1 MNLSLSPQF
10 SAGLQKYLPLGL
22 SLLLALLIGL
32 QLAKLA
38 WMLVPE
44 PEQGAW
50 TPRPVEPVQ
59 SAPNRAK
66 PSGPNLAQIRSAQL
80 FGNYTAQAEPVIE
93 VTAEEAPDT
102 KLRLKLR
109 GIVAMEEQ
117 ESSRALIEASNGKL
131 QSYATGMNVPG
142 GAQIHRIHTD
152 RVLLKRAGRLETLRL
167 EKEKLA
173 DTGTPAANN
182 QASLRSVGSAPRII
196 DSGTAAKLSNI
207 REELLN
213 DPSKASQY
221 LRIQPAR
228 ANGAMKGYRIYPGR
242 KRELFK
248 EAGLR
253 PGDIVTS
260 VNGVML
266 DDPGKG
272 FQLLGDL
279 SSAQQLNLQIERGGQ
294 TQSVSVNL
302 N

>member
-1 MNLSLSPQF
+1 MG
-10 SAGLQKYLPLGL
+10 A

-38 WMLVPE
+38 WQIVPA
-44 PEQGAW
+44 PEQGLW
-50 TPRPVEPVQ
+50 VPRPAEPITRN
-59 SAPNRAK
+59 ANRPQK
-66 PSGPNLAQIRSAQL
+66 EGIKLAQIQSAKL
-80 FGNYTAQAEPVIE
+80 FGDYAAEQEAV
-93 VTAEEAPDT
+93 AELATEDAPDT
-102 KLRLKLR
+102 NLRLKLR
-109 GIVAMEEQ
+109 GIVMMENP
-117 ESSRALIEASNGKL
+117 SLSRALIEPSNGEL
-131 QSYATGMNVPG
+131 LSFATGMDVPG
-142 GAQIHRIHTD
+142 GAKIHRIHAD

-167 EKEKLA
+167 EKEQIA
-173 DTGTPAANN
+173 DTGIAPSKATPGV
-182 QASLRSVGSAPRII
+182 RSVGSAPRII
-196 DSGTAAKLSNI
+196 DSGTAAKLSGI

-260 VNGVML
+260 VNGVAL